1 MARTDLTDSSDIADN
16 SHKGFTVEGTDILIA
31 RTPLG
36 LFAVNATCTHQQT
49 SLEGGKQKACF
60 LFCPLHGLRFDLR
73 DGSPTGNLTDT
84 PLPTYACGEEDGRI
98 WVDLETPAA

>member
-1 MARTDLTDSSDIADN
+1 MARIDVAASEDIAAN
-16 SHKGFTVEGTDILIA
+16 SHAGFTVEGTEILVA

-36 LFAVNATCTHQQT
+36 LFAVSATCTHQQT

-73 DGSPTGNLTDT
+73 DGSPTGKLTDV

-98 WVDLETPAA
+98 WVDLSATA